1 MTAEW
6 CPECL
11 LTPQAEQLLHRLEA
25 RLERKRPAGSG
36 PTMVRR
42 WTGTGRRL
50 PPTDCFSSFPGPSR
64 G

>member
-25 RLERKRPAGSG
+25 RLERKRPGDPG
-36 PTMVRR
+36 WERKICQR
-42 WTGTGRRL
+42 CGRLTAISDRHEGWL
-50 PPTDCFSSFPGPSR
+50 IGD
-64 G
+64 